1 MKTANRRNGLKRR
14 LFIASTALVGLGDG
28 ASPKLM
34 SDVFVTSENL
44 LTIMDRIAGLYSNLK
59 T

>member
-1 MKTANRRNGLKRR
+1 LKRR